1 MKLSKLGEF
10 GLIEKIN
17 NIIGEPARKAV
28 LGIGDDTAVIEIQNS
43 NIEILNKFQFTK
55 SKYQLLTTDTMV
67 QGVHFRLKGTS
78 FYDLGER
85 ALAINI
91 SDIASMGGSP
101 TYALVTIGA
110 NKNFSVEKIEELYKG
125 IRDLAKRYKIG
136 VVGGETVGSPKEFVI
151 SITLLGEA
159 GKEYLLTRS
168 GAQVGDS
175 ILVTGNFG
183 GPKAAKFDIGK
194 SKLNVRLKEADLI
207 AKSGLCTSMTD
218 SSDGLVRSVV
228 EICRKSNSGARLYA
242 DCVPIAKKARLKQ
255 ALYGGEE
262 YELVFTAPEEKA
274 KELKSL
280 ISRKS
285 RTKVSICG
293 KIVPDYGEVKVVN
306 MQGKVSPILS
316 AGFEHFK

>member
-10 GLIEKIN
+10 GLIDRIKEVL
-17 NIIGEPARKAV
+17 GEPARKAV
-28 LGIGDDTAVIEIQNS
+28 IGIGDDTAVIETSPQIFPFS
-43 NIEILNKFQFTK
+43 K
-55 SKYQLLTTDTMV
+55 SKYLLLTTDTLI
-67 QGVHFRLKGTS
+67 QGVHFKLKGTS

-110 NKNFSVEKIEELYKG
+110 NKNSSVEKIEELYKG

-136 VVGGETVGSPKEFVI
+136 VVGGETVSSPKEFVI
-151 SITLLGEA
+151 SITLLGEVE
-159 GKEYLLTRS
+159 KEHLLTRS

-183 GPKAAKFDIGK
+183 GPKAVKFNIAK
-194 SKLNVRLKEADLI
+194 SKLNIRLKEADII
-207 AKSGLCTSMTD
+207 ARSGLCTSMID
-218 SSDGLVRSVV
+218 ASDGLVRSVM
-228 EICRKSNSGARLYA
+228 EICKRSKSGARLYA
-242 DCVPIAKKARLKQ
+242 DCVPIARKANLKQ

-274 KELKSL
+274 KDLKSL
-280 ISRKS
+280 LSRK
-285 RTKVSICG
+285 TKAKVSICG
-293 KIVPDYGEVKVVN
+293 KIVPDHGEVKVVD
-306 MQGKVSPILS
+306 MQGKVNPVLS
-316 AGFEHFK
+316 YGFEHFK